1 MKKTKA
7 KHLKN
12 KRRFKLTSR
21 FYALITLIFG
31 VITIPIIS
39 KINNG
44 DITANIFITILGLF
58 GYIGSFKG
66 DK

>member
-1 MKKTKA
+1 MKRNVA

-21 FYALITLIFG
+21 FYALITLLLG
-31 VITIPIIS
+31 MITIPIIS
-39 KINNG
+39 QINDG
-44 DITANIFITILGLF
+44 DITANILLITLGLF